1 MEQTFEKAQALW
13 LKEKF
18 LDLKKENETLVEE
31 NDRLKYEVLKLKSK
45 LRLNEEFLKQQ
56 KEVADGL
63 FETNKNL
70 LDVIDE
76 RK

>member
-13 LKEKF
+13 LKENF